1 MIKLEFTKSRE
12 NPYQHFST
20 QTVAEP
26 IPYNWLTLLLE
37 SWSSHLVIEAS
48 SLTEQLNRHIGTDST
63 YSKKEELIQGLKEIY
78 LCLVN
83 QSQKKLSEKE
93 KQMLLLTISS
103 GIDAC
108 SPGFHNRIIDA
119 QQFIQLPCSI
129 EQFMLQIRTEIVDET
144 ARAIS
149 SDVHDHNKIFLWAKP
164 IFGVNVANESDPYI
178 NNNPSLNIE
187 EVNIFLDE
195 QFKRHYQPL
204 QLISRIEQKLV
215 EIFQQ
220 QFAYSGFQE
229 AGYDEA
235 IYQQIL
241 KYLNQVFQNPTLSI
255 TDYFVFDDIK
265 IQDIHWAKIKQSILE
280 YMIHKQIIICSE
292 FEKYLLTQYILGK
305 KNLDPNLLLLINN
318 EIELLYLIK
327 LFYIENKELLT
338 QLFLHYLTSLP
349 AKHVIPVCGNLIQFS
364 EQPNIV
370 IETLNQV
377 NISLP
382 LAPLMLQND
391 HEFEGF
397 LLMGIDAH
405 QQLTALLSLL
415 NFLSPQ
421 QLSTVLRQRNFYQDN
436 ILTITADKSK
446 TYFQELI
453 AYIQPR
459 IEPNLMFELLSHS
472 NIENRNALIISYQS
486 KTKNHETILSLIES
500 LDPAKQR
507 KILSKTTNDG
517 YNCLDVAI
525 FSGDDEFS
533 SLLQFI
539 HRYQPTLLPILF
551 RQINTHGLNFL
562 GRVITAHADKLH
574 ALLPY
579 LVEFDPEYLFD
590 ILQQNNSEGKHA
602 LFLCA
607 KYCPQFI
614 NDILQLLHKLDTDD
628 AHSILKKLNKNNKSI
643 FHAMKSAP
651 YEFINDLLSFV
662 HQYHPSLLT
671 FILCHQ
677 EEHLSHPLFR
687 MIELNTV
694 DMLNFIE
701 FVHLIPPKYQFELL
715 ISTNEDEFS
724 LLASAVMYN
733 PAQVDILLVNL
744 LQHFQKDYAQNLVY
758 FIYNQLVKLN
768 HQSSKIQFIFK
779 NLLESESH
787 PIYLLKQ
794 EFLCALL
801 NLIIIKTS
809 KNPALNF
816 SKVFMSFIQNNHKEN
831 IYLLLDMMVDC
842 CGNHSDIQASIF
854 IQNILMELSLQPTA
868 NQEKLVPYLCKLFK
882 EMRRQSPIIVQS
894 ILMYYNIQSS
904 DIKRMFYTHKDRF
917 EDSIFLSS
925 IFTNYETFSKLM
937 TSIKTLSLEDQFNI
951 ITQKNNFGGNLIHNL
966 LIHHRDYLHLKTNL
980 THYLSEIFCLPYN
993 IQRALL
999 VPDAQSNILGLV
1011 IRAIPDFFEIF
1022 LSQIKKID
1030 GELEDEPEKL
1040 EHLVMKHYS
1049 SQSLSVGL
1057 IAAQQKSFN
1066 FGLFI
1071 EYLKMIDENLL
1082 FEILNQGITIDS
1094 TPSFFQAHEKQKNIF
1109 SCALPN
1115 LDITTLNE
1123 LILVTQ
1129 RLSLER
1135 QRMIIDKTYIDEST
1149 TIQPEVIEAFKTYQK
1164 SLNSR
1169 VKRQHQEVDMMG
1181 LDDEDNQAKLLKH
1194 YP

>member
-1 MIKLEFTKSRE
+1 
-12 NPYQHFST
+12 
-20 QTVAEP
+20 
-26 IPYNWLTLLLE
+26 
-37 SWSSHLVIEAS
+37 
-48 SLTEQLNRHIGTDST
+48 
-63 YSKKEELIQGLKEIY
+63 
-78 LCLVN
+78 
-83 QSQKKLSEKE
+83 
-93 KQMLLLTISS
+93 
-103 GIDAC
+103 
-108 SPGFHNRIIDA
+108 
-119 QQFIQLPCSI
+119 
-129 EQFMLQIRTEIVDET
+129 MLQIRTEIVDKT

-164 IFGVNVANESDPYI
+164 IFGVNVPNESDPYI
-178 NNNPSLNIE
+178 NNNPSLDIE
-187 EVNIFLDE
+187 EVHLFLDE

-204 QLISRIEQKLV
+204 QLISQIEQKLV
-215 EIFQQ
+215 GIFQQ
-220 QFAYSGFQE
+220 QLAYDGFQE

-241 KYLNQVFQNPTLSI
+241 KYLNQIFQNPTLSI
-255 TDYFVFDDIK
+255 TDYFVLDDIK
-265 IQDIHWAKIKQSILE
+265 IQDIDWEKIKQSILE
-280 YMIHKQIIICSE
+280 YLIKKQIIICSE
-292 FEKYLLTQYILGK
+292 FEKLLLTQYIMGK
-305 KNLDPNLLLLINN
+305 KNLDPNFLLLINN
-318 EIELLYLIK
+318 EIELLYFVK
-327 LFYIENKELLT
+327 LFFNENPELCT

-349 AKHVIPVCGNLIQFS
+349 ANHVIPVCGNLIQFS
-364 EQPNIV
+364 EHPTMVLEI
-370 IETLNQV
+370 LNQV

-382 LAPLMLQND
+382 LAPLLMLQNEHD
-391 HEFEGF
+391 FEGF
-397 LLMGIDAH
+397 LLMGIEAR

-421 QLSTVLRQRNFYQDN
+421 QLSTVLRQRNIYQDN
-436 ILTITADKSK
+436 ILTITVDKSK
-446 TYFQELI
+446 IYFQELI

-472 NIENRNALIISYQS
+472 NIENKNALFISYQS

-500 LDPAKQR
+500 LEPAKQR
-507 KILSKTTNDG
+507 KILSKITNEG
-517 YNCLDVAI
+517 YNCLDIAI
-525 FSGDDEFS
+525 ISGDGEFS

-539 HRYQPTLLPILF
+539 HRYQPALMPILF
-551 RQINTHGLNFL
+551 RQIHTNGLNFL
-562 GRVITAHADKLH
+562 GRVISVHADKLH
-574 ALLPY
+574 VLLPY

-607 KYCPQFI
+607 KYCPHFI
-614 NDILQLLHKLDTDD
+614 NDLLQLLHKLDTED

-651 YEFINDLLSFV
+651 YEFIKDFLSFV
-662 HQYHPSLLT
+662 DNYYPSLLT

-677 EEHLSHPLFR
+677 EEYLNHPLFH
-687 MIELNTV
+687 MIEQNTV
-694 DMLNFIE
+694 NMPNFME

-715 ISTNEDEFS
+715 TSVNEDEFS

-733 PAQVDILLVNL
+733 PEQLDILLVNL
-744 LQHFQKDYAQNLVY
+744 LQHFKKDYAENLLYFVY
-758 FIYNQLVKLN
+758 DQLVKLN
-768 HQSSKIQFIFK
+768 HQSSKIQFILK
-779 NLLESESH
+779 NLLETESNAMQ
-787 PIYLLKQ
+787 LLKQ
-794 EFLCALL
+794 EFLCNLV
-801 NLIIIKTS
+801 NLIIVKSS
-809 KNPALNF
+809 KSPALNF
-816 SKVFMSFIQNNHKEN
+816 GRVLVSFIQNNHPET

-842 CGNHSDIQASIF
+842 CGDHSDIQASIF
-854 IQNILMELSLQPTA
+854 IQNILMELSLHSTS
-868 NQEKLVPYLCKLFK
+868 NQEKFVPYLSMLFK
-882 EMRRQSPIIVQS
+882 AMRRQSPIIGQS

-917 EDSIFLSS
+917 GDCIFLSS

-966 LIHHRDYLHLKTNL
+966 LIHHHDYLHLKANL
-980 THYLSEIFCLPYN
+980 TRYMSEIFCLPYN
-993 IQRALL
+993 IQRALI
-999 VPDAQSNILGLV
+999 VPDAHSNILGLV

-1030 GELEDEPEKL
+1030 CELENEPEKL

-1049 SQSLSVGL
+1049 SQGLSVGL

-1066 FGLFI
+1066 FGLFV
-1071 EYLKMIDENLL
+1071 EYLKIIDEDLL

-1094 TPSFFQAHEKQKNIF
+1094 TPSFFLAHEKQKTIF

-1115 LDITTLNE
+1115 LNITTLNE

-1164 SLNSR
+1164 SLNPR
-1169 VKRQHQEVDMMG
+1169 VKRQHQEVDMNG
-1181 LDDEDNQAKLLKH
+1181 LDDEDNQEKLSKNF
-1194 YP
+1194 P